1 MNSQKELV
9 NALRAGFSLFYAK
22 TDEMGRTVS
31 LICEA
36 VTGFKNK
43 AGIAPYQ
50 TVIWDLEKDKDPDQV
65 IEILGSKSTVGT
77 VVVAKNF
84 NWFLFD
90 DVGNPNKQYVQS
102 IQNKLSLISSKEFRH
117 ALVIVSDAPFEKAIP
132 ETLKQEFL
140 KISFSLPSREEVVG
154 IYDYIVESAKEL
166 DGFEMP
172 DDAEKSSIVDS
183 AVGLTKQNATQAIS
197 MGLIAGDGRIDPKV
211 VSSFRA
217 AKIEDVAGLKVGNY
231 EVPEPRGYDQVKKFA
246 LAGVDNDMAKGILLL
261 GPPGCGKTL
270 FAKWLSTQSKKILI
284 EMEMAKMQGEGLYGQ
299 AENAWA
305 KAIDTVKAVGK
316 SILFVDEIEK
326 GLPNRT
332 KGIGVQDQTGQRSA
346 SQFLKFLSDD
356 RPAGCYVI
364 ATCNDISSLP
374 PEWVRAERWDCA
386 PFFIDLPNA
395 DEREDIFT
403 YYLNVYDVKPGKLTA
418 ADDCMEGW
426 SGAEIKTV
434 CRLAALHKTN
444 CDKVSRYV
452 IPVSKTMGESID
464 SLRAWAKDKTI
475 PASTKFIGAN
485 GETKRTRGV
494 EL

>member
-1 MNSQKELV
+1 
-9 NALRAGFSLFYAK
+9 
-22 TDEMGRTVS
+22 
-31 LICEA
+31 
-36 VTGFKNK
+36 
-43 AGIAPYQ
+43 
-50 TVIWDLEKDKDPDQV
+50 
-65 IEILGSKSTVGT
+65 
-77 VVVAKNF
+77 
-84 NWFLFD
+84 
-90 DVGNPNKQYVQS
+90 
-102 IQNKLSLISSKEFRH
+102 
-117 ALVIVSDAPFEKAIP
+117 
-132 ETLKQEFL
+132 
-140 KISFSLPSREEVVG
+140 
-154 IYDYIVESAKEL
+154 
-166 DGFEMP
+166 
-172 DDAEKSSIVDS
+172 
-183 AVGLTKQNATQAIS
+183 
-197 MGLIAGDGRIDPKV
+197 
-211 VSSFRA
+211 
-217 AKIEDVAGLKVGNY
+217 LKVGNY